1 MKRVIYAVLIAV
13 IAASCNSKPVDKVDV
28 AAVELAPPPPANEP
42 MSRNKDLAM
51 NEVEKPTPVESST
64 VEKKI
69 IKEGAISFETN
80 DLKGTRKII
89 TDSLKKQGGYV
100 AEETET
106 NNTGADRKEYTLN
119 VRIPA
124 QNFEKF
130 LSTVS
135 ASADRIE
142 SKNITVKDVTTEFI
156 DVTTRL
162 NNQKLL
168 ENRYKEL
175 LQKSTR
181 MADILEVEN
190 KLNEIR
196 TNIETTQG
204 QLNYLNKQIAY
215 SSLNITFFV
224 ETSLKGN
231 DGNGFGYRFKTA
243 LSESVELLQ
252 SIFFGLIT
260 SWPVVLIVIVLWFL
274 FRRWKRK
281 RRAVNG

>member
-1 MKRVIYAVLIAV
+1 MIRLLYAVFFITSLGACQ
-13 IAASCNSKPVDKVDV
+13 SGGKQEGYKVQEV
-28 AAVELAPPPPANEP
+28 ALAPAPPAQSSMDEAVAVDAIKMPPP
-42 MSRNKDLAM
+42 
-51 NEVEKPTPVESST
+51 VEDKTI
-64 VEKKI
+64 EKKI
-69 IKEGAISFETN
+69 IKEGSIAFETN
-80 DLKGTRKII
+80 DLKATRKII
-89 TDSLKKQGGYV
+89 TDSLKKHGGYV

-106 NNTGADRKEYTLN
+106 NNNGADRKEYTLS

-181 MADILEVEN
+181 MSDILEVEN

-215 SSLNITFFV
+215 SSLNITFFT
-224 ETSLKGN
+224 ETPIKGT
-231 DGNGFGYRFKTA
+231 DGNGFGYRFKSA

-274 FRRWKRK
+274 FRRWRRK
-281 RRAVNG
+281 RRVANS